1 MAYLGL
7 NRVLR
12 SRAMRVRSDIPTPAL
27 LLDLDRFDANVAKMA
42 AFLRDRGKAFR
53 PHAKTHKCPEVAR
66 RMLSAGAVGVCTARL
81 SEAEVFAAEGI
92 GGLLVTTA
100 VIGDAKIAR
109 AVALAAIAPD
119 TIFIVETEQNARD
132 LATAAAA
139 TGAILNVAVDLYFG
153 RTGINPGAPAV
164 DLARAIARQP
174 HLRFTGLQSYDGA
187 AAHTTPFDARQAR
200 SSASMK
206 AAVATRRMIEREG
219 LACTLVTGGSTG
231 TYRID
236 AAIEG
241 VTEIQPGSFAFM
253 DQEYAGIGGPGG
265 TEYRDFD
272 QALTVVATVISR
284 RPGVAI
290 VDAGYKAFATD
301 RPFGPA
307 PIGLPGVTYA
317 WAGDEHGRLDL
328 SQSDAD
334 LRVGDRVEFVP
345 PHCDPTVNLY
355 DVIHALRGE
364 AVEGVWP
371 IAARGKSQ

>member
-1 MAYLGL
+1 
-7 NRVLR
+7 
-12 SRAMRVRSDIPTPAL
+12 MRVRSEIPTPAL
-27 LLDLDRFDANVAKMA
+27 LLDLDRFEANVTKMA
-42 AFLRDRGKAFR
+42 TFLAARGKAFR
-53 PHAKTHKCPEVAR
+53 PHAKTHKCPDVAR
-66 RMLSAGAVGVCTARL
+66 RMVGAGAVGVCTARL
-81 SEAEVFAAEGI
+81 SEAEVFAADGLR
-92 GGLLVTTA
+92 GLLVTTA
-100 VIGDAKIAR
+100 VIGDIKIAR
-109 AVALAAIAPD
+109 AAALAAMAPD
-119 TIFIVETEQNARD
+119 TIFVVESEQNAQS
-132 LATAAAA
+132 LAAAA
-139 TGAILNVAVDLYFG
+139 ASRGVRLNVAVDLYFG
-153 RTGINPGAPAV
+153 RTGINPGAPAAE
-164 DLARAIARQP
+164 LARAIAKQP
-174 HLRFTGLQSYDGA
+174 HLRFAGLQAYDGA
-187 AAHTTPFDARQAR
+187 AAHTTPFEARQAR

-206 AAVATRRMIEREG
+206 AAVETRRLIEREG
-219 LACTLVTGGSTG
+219 LDCGLVTGGSTG

-236 AAIEG
+236 AEVEG

-307 PIGLPGVTYA
+307 PIGLPGVAYA

-328 SQSDAD
+328 SQSDVD

-355 DVIHALRGE
+355 DVMYALRGD
-364 AVEGVWP
+364 AIEGVWP